1 MENIDKVLES
11 IKEMREFQK
20 KTDEQLQKTDEQL
33 RINSNLMRESQKK
46 TDEQQQKTD
55 EQLQRTDEQLQ
66 RTDKQLQRTDAKLDR
81 VAKILGDMGD
91 VNGEIVEEHFY
102 NSLKETMALGGIKFN
117 EILRNVRPRGDQGPE
132 FDTILLNGDS
142 VAIIEVKRK
151 AHIKELHDMILKKIH
166 DFKKSFPTYSTYDI
180 YFGLASHVTNEAL
193 VKEAKEE
200 GIFLLAQKGGHLEIV
215 NNDVK
220 AFT

>member
-20 KTDEQLQKTDEQL
+20 KTDEQLQRTDEQLQRTDEQL

-46 TDEQQQKTD
+46 TDEQQQK
-55 EQLQRTDEQLQ
+55 
-66 RTDKQLQRTDAKLDR
+66 TDKQLQRTDAKLDR

-151 AHIKELHDMILKKIH
+151 AHIKELHDMILKKVH